1 VAYGFEH
8 ILIIGM
14 GFIGGSLAG
23 ALKMADETVRIY
35 GVDTDPEAIRTAIE
49 GGLVDGGAV
58 FSPEGDH
65 DAIMRILKDHPI
77 DLAVLCTP
85 VDSYPAWFQILE
97 GSGYRGI
104 ITDVGSTKEPAIAHA
119 KAHLHRTRSFI
130 AGHPMAG
137 SEVSGIAGARSDL
150 FDGVYWILTPDK
162 RNDLDL
168 QAFRRLH
175 GLLTSIG
182 ARVISVDP
190 AEHDRLIAIISHI
203 PHVAASSLVA
213 LAGNH
218 AGGNGEMFR
227 LAAGGFKDTT
237 RVAAG
242 SPDLWTGILLNN
254 ADIVAEEL
262 DEFARII
269 TSMAEMIR
277 NRDAAGVHRL
287 LSEAAE
293 IRKSLPAKWLPESAK
308 LIVVQISMDNRPG
321 IIAKITTAAGQSG
334 CNIQAIEII
343 HQTEERAVLELT
355 LTDEGNFD
363 AFIATLNDADL
374 KAYIRES

>member
-1 VAYGFEH
+1 MAYGFEH

-23 ALKMADETVRIY
+23 ALREADETVRIY
-35 GVDTDPEAIRTAIE
+35 GVDTDFEAIRTAIE
-49 GGLVDGGAV
+49 GGLIEGGEA
-58 FSPEGDH
+58 FSPVGDH
-65 DAIMRILKDHPI
+65 AAIMRILKENPI
-77 DLAVLCTP
+77 DLVVLCTP
-85 VDSYPAWFQILE
+85 VDSYPTWFQILDD
-97 GSGYRGI
+97 SDYRGI
-104 ITDVGSTKEPAIAHA
+104 ITDVGSTKEPAIAYA
-119 KAHLHRTRSFI
+119 KAHLCRTSSFI

-150 FDGVYWILTPDK
+150 FDGAYWILTPDK
-162 RNDLDL
+162 RNDLDIH
-168 QAFRRLH
+168 AFRRLH

-213 LAGNH
+213 LAGDH

-277 NRDAAGVHRL
+277 NRDAEGVHRL

-308 LIVVQISMDNRPG
+308 LIVV
-321 IIAKITTAAGQSG
+321 
-334 CNIQAIEII
+334 
-343 HQTEERAVLELT
+343 
-355 LTDEGNFD
+355 
-363 AFIATLNDADL
+363 
-374 KAYIRES
+374 